1 VTADRLW
8 PLRRCI
14 QVIATGLLVVAC
26 GGLSAGGPTVHFE
39 NRTNTPLAIH
49 VNSLWVGTYAAGASA
64 ELPLSRH
71 GAPPFLIT
79 VKSPSGAS
87 LVDFQVTA
95 QDIKAVADGSG
106 AVSGST
112 GLPCG
117 VVRLTVG
124 RVDEVGSEVAV
135 GDLPPCP

>member
-1 VTADRLW
+1 M
-8 PLRRCI
+8 
-14 QVIATGLLVVAC
+14 VIATGLLVVAC
-26 GGLSAGGPTVHFE
+26 EPLPPSGTTVHFE
-39 NRTNTPLAIH
+39 NQTNTPLAIH
-49 VNSLWVGTYAAGASA
+49 VKSLWVGTYAAGASA
-64 ELPLSRH
+64 ELPLTRH
-71 GAPPFLIT
+71 GAPPYLIT
-79 VKSPSGAS
+79 VKSPSGAG

-117 VVRLTVG
+117 VVILTVG
-124 RVDEVGSEVAV
+124 RVDQLGSEVAY